1 MVKNKLARAI
11 ETILS
16 LFIITIAIKNKII
29 IIGKEVLGKNISF
42 SPSEKLLSSIPVI
55 KII

>member
-29 IIGKEVLGKNISF
+29 IIGKEVLGKNIRF
-42 SPSEKLLSSIPVI
+42 RKNKNVDFDYIF
-55 KII
+55 